1 MNNIFSMLFVI
12 ITQASG
18 IVLVMLLNLKAIVIL
33 GKRTDSNKALFSQQ
47 EKALIALFAFSF
59 ILYLVISR

>member
-1 MNNIFSMLFVI
+1 M
-12 ITQASG
+12 
-18 IVLVMLLNLKAIVIL
+18 VMLLNLKAIVIL